1 MEDLLGGFSPSPA
14 TPAASAQSSNDF
26 VEAVFDYEGLA
37 PGELSFNIGERI
49 LVTGRSSTEIWTGS
63 VNGNSGSFP
72 AMHVQSIDANAPG
85 EDDVLGKALQS
96 ESDPTPQVS
105 PVSAGLDDNLFGLQ
119 SVASPVVPD
128 EHSHTPTTGLT
139 ERQVTTPATTPKAAV
154 AAAPPATNVKFADEV
169 GLVVDDGGAGG
180 RRPFQDDPEWYLTQ
194 LVNAL
199 PTSKG

>member
-1 MEDLLGGFSPSPA
+1 MEDLLGGLSPA
-14 TPAASAQSSNDF
+14 PAIPAAAIQSSNDF
-26 VEAVFDYEGLA
+26 VEAVFDHEGLA
-37 PGELSFNIGERI
+37 PGELSFKIGERI
-49 LVTGRSSTEIWTGS
+49 LVTERPSTEIWTGS
-63 VNGNSGSFP
+63 LNGKSGSFP
-72 AMHVQSIDANAPG
+72 AMHVQSIDANIPG

-96 ESDPTPQVS
+96 ESDQT

-128 EHSHTPTTGLT
+128 EPSHTPTTGVT
-139 ERQVTTPATTPKAAV
+139 ERQVTTPANTPKAAV
-154 AAAPPATNVKFADEV
+154 ATVAAPPASNVKFADEV

>member
-14 TPAASAQSSNDF
+14 IPAASAQSANDF

-37 PGELSFNIGERI
+37 PGELSFKIGERI
-49 LVTGRSSTEIWTGS
+49 LVTERLSTEIWTGS
-63 VNGNSGSFP
+63 VNGKSGSFP
-72 AMHVQSIDANAPG
+72 AMHVQSIDANATG

-96 ESDPTPQVS
+96 ESDPT

-139 ERQVTTPATTPKAAV
+139 ERQVTTPATTPEAAV

-199 PTSKG
+199 PASKG